1 MSEATLPYNTRG
13 YTAFGQKVAPMSL
26 QYAGTPTSGVFA
38 STARAVNYSFM
49 KSMRDWEA
57 TWDLMEY
64 EGPAVSPALWKEKV
78 GDRDIPYVGN
88 VSADELDR
96 LVKQYENE
104 QYISRFQPDSPLAR
118 AASFMGH
125 MVGASFS
132 PVAVETAFMGGWY
145 FKQATLADNAL
156 DTLKFSIKGGALQG
170 AGASGADVLM
180 HAATGQKM
188 TTRDILANALAP
200 VVLGV
205 PLSFGARAVTRLL
218 DPAGARS
225 FASSEAAKIQD
236 DPQDVAQQM
245 VGMDAPPKALLEPPP
260 PDTAPARWIKEVDK
274 QFPEY
279 DGGARQWFRELA
291 AGVPSARAKAEEM
304 RVDVDDP
311 TIQSLIRRWG
321 QQTDSTS
328 MTPVDYN
335 VQMLQDM
342 RSPTPEGRS
351 RLRQNGVL
359 TTNDDV
365 REPYADLFTAATTDP
380 ADRTPEQVGM
390 VQDFI
395 ERGAGP
401 TRARAR
407 KDIEAEIKPLRK
419 QLRELRD
426 LTRGNK
432 KTKRLTQMRQEA
444 ARVANKI
451 FALEIRKDNYAG
463 TGTQRVLDDSVRDEE
478 IVEAITT
485 LARTR
490 RVQEPEPQPMPPE
503 VESQAVQA
511 LNERGI
517 EDPELS
523 AWVQERISK
532 VEGLEDTEE
541 LDVMLQ
547 SVNEAMKVCRSE

>member
-13 YTAFGQKVAPMSL
+13 YKAFGQKIAPMSL
-26 QYAGTPTSGVFA
+26 QYAGAPTTGVFA
-38 STARAVNYSFM
+38 SAARSTVYSFM
-49 KSMRDWEA
+49 KSMREWEA
-57 TWDLMEY
+57 TWDLMGY
-64 EGPAVSPALWKEKV
+64 EGPSVSPEFWKEKV

-96 LVKQYENE
+96 LVKQYDNE
-104 QYISRFQPDSPLAR
+104 EYISRFQPDSAMAR
-118 AASFMGH
+118 AASFMGN

-132 PVAVETAFMGGWY
+132 PVAVATAFMGGWY

-156 DTLKFSIKGGALQG
+156 DTLKFAVKGGALQG
-170 AGASGADVLM
+170 AGATGADVLM

-188 TTRDILANALAP
+188 TTQDILANALAP

-205 PLSFGARAVTRLL
+205 PLSFGARAVTRLF
-218 DPAGARS
+218 DPEGARA
-225 FASSEAAKIQD
+225 FAKSEASKMQD
-236 DPQDVAQQM
+236 DPQDVAQKLI
-245 VGMDAPPKALLEPPP
+245 GMDAPPKALLEPPP
-260 PDTAPARWIKEVDK
+260 PDVAPARWIKEVDK

-279 DGGARQWFRELA
+279 DGGARQWLRELA
-291 AGVPSARAKAEEM
+291 AGVPSARAKADEM

-311 TIQSLIRRWG
+311 TIQSLLRRWG
-321 QQTDSTS
+321 QQTDSSS

-342 RSPTPEGRS
+342 RSLSPEGRS

-380 ADRTPEQVGM
+380 ADRTPEQVGV

-419 QLRELRD
+419 QLRDLRD

-451 FALEIRKDNYAG
+451 FALEIRRDNYAG
-463 TGTQRVLDDSVRDEE
+463 TGTARVLDDSVRDEE

-490 RVQEPEPQPMPPE
+490 RVQEPEPQPMPSE
-503 VESQAVQA
+503 VERAAATA
-511 LNERGI
+511 LEDAGVD
-517 EDPELS
+517 DPEL
-523 AWVQERISK
+523 ARWVQAHMA
-532 VEGLEDTEE
+532 EDTEE
-541 LDVMLQ
+541 LDSMLQ